1 MGYDIPLLPTKKRK
15 KKIENIFWPT
25 EKMKNN
31 IGQILPTKKKKK
43 KKKRKEKEKLL
54 KKTYY

>member
-1 MGYDIPLLPTKKRK
+1 MAYDVPLLPTKKRK

-25 EKMKNN
+25 AKMKNN

-43 KKKRKEKEKLL
+43 KKEKKRKN
-54 KKTYY
+54 Y